1 MRARKRISQWLLGS
15 PDGSSA
21 GDARRH
27 LLPRGRSKRLRNAL
41 SSTNEESRKSLL
53 DLGEPPACNEPWSET
68 ALRRQSTEN
77 LSAMGGVQPGS
88 LLSNSLALKWL
99 HSWSA
104 VGDLGETG
112 SNSCTAPQFIR
123 AFLSC
128 YHTRGAE
135 PGTPEPTPT
144 GSDAR
149 SGTAPQPATTATIP
163 AGSRAAEAEAAIAGI
178 GLAREGTEAH
188 HNPDAGIVT
197 TLATKGAVEV
207 VVIASGTACGSTI
220 RADRVTAL

>member
-104 VGDLGETG
+104 VGDGIELLHCSAIHPCLPVLLPHSWCRAWDSRAHAHGQRRAQRHGPATGHHGDHPRGQPRGGGRGGHRGHRIGEG
-112 SNSCTAPQFIR
+112 G
-123 AFLSC
+123 
-128 YHTRGAE
+128 HG
-135 PGTPEPTPT
+135 GTP
-144 GSDAR
+144 
-149 SGTAPQPATTATIP
+149 QP
-163 AGSRAAEAEAAIAGI
+163 GRRHRHDI
-178 GLAREGTEAH
+178 GHQGCGGGCGYSEWHGLWLH
-188 HNPDAGIVT
+188 HPG
-197 TLATKGAVEV
+197 
-207 VVIASGTACGSTI
+207 
-220 RADRVTAL
+220 